1 MINRLSDQELRAIV
15 TSALRGS
22 RDSIKNLLKYYTAD
36 MYFVSRLYLDDKE
49 TAKSSE
55 QKALRSALSILGE
68 SLNSSD
74 ITDWMMK
81 QVRQEALTKLM
92 PIQTTSAY
100 GLYYDSSDEYPTNE
114 DVIAFDENECRVR
127 ILKALDKVTEPE
139 RAVLALR
146 FFDHMSIDEIAA
158 SLMISPE
165 EVRSL
170 LVSGKAG
177 LRNSGTSIGTL
188 IALCDRVNPENYT
201 AEANA
206 ADHEPE
212 ITAEPVMAA
221 VAEPKQSEILL
232 EDAPA
237 ERPVREEIYTRQ
249 ETVQP
254 EPVIAKPK
262 PEAPLLEE
270 VPQESELPGIVETPA
285 SEPQIVEEP
294 EAVKAVETVD
304 EQPLSYNDAEEEK
317 PVRKKNKKSSHAF
330 LKSILAILLGA
341 VAAFGLYAYLFMN
354 KPKPAANTNKPQ
366 TTETTEAPTE
376 EKETETKQEETKE
389 ETKEETPAEQP
400 ETPAEP
406 ENDIIGTAEVIV
418 DELRIRSNSGTDSA
432 EVDVA
437 VYGTVYDVYEV
448 RSDNDYMWYRIG
460 DDMWIADQQGEWV
473 TYTPAE

>member
-1 MINRLSDQELRAIV
+1 MINRLSDQELRALV

-22 RDSIKNLLKYYTAD
+22 RDSIKDLLKYYTAD

-55 QKALRSALSILGE
+55 QTALRSALKKLGE

-74 ITDWMMK
+74 ITEWMVNL
-81 QVRQEALTKLM
+81 VRKEALSQLI
-92 PIQTTSAY
+92 PVRTTAAY
-100 GLYYDSSDEYPTNE
+100 SSYYDSSDEYPTRE

-139 RAVLALR
+139 RAALALR
-146 FFDHMSIDEIAA
+146 FFDHMSIDEIAGA
-158 SLMISPE
+158 LSVSPDE
-165 EVRSL
+165 SRSL

-177 LRNSGTSIGTL
+177 LRNSGTAIGTL
-188 IALCDRVNPENYT
+188 MALCDRVNPERYT
-201 AEANA
+201 AETIV

-212 ITAEPVMAA
+212 ITAEPAA
-221 VAEPKQSEILL
+221 
-232 EDAPA
+232 APA
-237 ERPVREEIYTRQ
+237 
-249 ETVQP
+249 
-254 EPVIAKPK
+254 AKPAK
-262 PEAPLLEE
+262 DEIVLEE
-270 VPQESELPGIVETPA
+270 VPAQRPVHEEKETVLETVSAEAEPAVISEEPVMEETVRENELPDIVLPQEAPA
-285 SEPQIVEEP
+285 EPLIVEEP

-317 PVRKKNKKSSHAF
+317 PVRRKKKSSHAF

-341 VAAFGLYAYLFMN
+341 AAALGLYAYLFMN

-366 TTETTEAPTE
+366 AAETEKPE
-376 EKETETKQEETKE
+376 EQQETETKQEETKE

-400 ETPAEP
+400 EAPAEP